1 MFESGSKADTALK
14 LLCMGAGGY
23 LVAYMVG
30 PLSGHVAQSLYRQG
44 FYFLY
49 GTPSPWWWWLD
60 PNQWRGWMNEGHIFY
75 YAYQYG
81 DKACGTLAAP
91 FFYNL
96 PDLVRYIFT
105 RKKPV
110 NPQDR
115 AVLEKELEGFQQLG
129 KLLQQA
135 PEVAGQG
142 LLDIGDVIKP
152 LLVERE
158 RELKASLEVI
168 SIGLPAPTKAAVQK
182 LKPE

>member
-14 LLCMGAGGY
+14 LFCMGAGGY
-23 LVAYMVG
+23 IVAYMVG
-30 PLSGHVAQSLYRQG
+30 PLSGHIAQSLYRQG

-60 PNQWRGWMNEGHIFY
+60 PNQWRGWMNEGHVFY

-96 PDLVRYIFT
+96 PDLFRYIFT

-110 NPQDR
+110 NPADR
-115 AVLEKELEGFQQLG
+115 AVLEKQLEGFQQLG

-135 PEVAGQG
+135 PLVAENGLHEIAEVIRPVLIA
-142 LLDIGDVIKP
+142 
-152 LLVERE
+152 RE
-158 RELKASLEVI
+158 SELKASLEAVPFEVAA
-168 SIGLPAPTKAAVQK
+168 PAKAAVPK
-182 LKPE
+182 LKLD